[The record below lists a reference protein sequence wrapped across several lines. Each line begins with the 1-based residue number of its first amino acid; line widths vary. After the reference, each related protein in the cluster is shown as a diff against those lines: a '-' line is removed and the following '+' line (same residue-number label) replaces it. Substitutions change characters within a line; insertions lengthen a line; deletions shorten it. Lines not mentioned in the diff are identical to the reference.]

1 MELLAESAEDTLVA
15 TENRVRLVFF
25 SIQFEKLQNLL
36 YSFCFVIKNLFPK
49 IDFAMPHV

>member
-49 IDFAMPHV
+49 INFVIPHI